1 MKKLLLST
9 ILSGI
14 FLSINAQQDTIRK
27 EFLIKYEVLTKK
39 GEVIAVTYFDKN
51 GNNAGA
57 TASEL
62 WTYTF
67 STSDKN
73 QNIQVFTTGGQ
84 AARSMRKAKVWTKV
98 NIYVNGKLIKSEEG
112 KVLGA
117 GPTVQIDLTK
127 IN

>member
-1 MKKLLLST
+1 MKAFILLS
-9 ILSGI
+9 LVS
-14 FLSINAQQDTIRK
+14 LLAVSSKAQQDTTKR
-27 EFLIKYEVLTKK
+27 EYSIKYEVLTKK

-62 WTYTF
+62 WTYSF

-117 GPTVQIDLTK
+117 GPTVQVNLSDIK
-127 IN
+127 